1 MSQRDAS
8 ETTQRRKNRVIYA
21 DKVIQQTTF
30 DNDVKNYIVRE
41 GVQRGKGA
49 GTYAEYYYP
58 AEDGAVETTEAEQ
71 TTYILSVPYD

>member
-30 DNDVKNYIVRE
+30 DNEVKI
-41 GVQRGKGA
+41 
-49 GTYAEYYYP
+49 
-58 AEDGAVETTEAEQ
+58 
-71 TTYILSVPYD
+71 I